1 MSRRRR
7 GGSGGGGQP
16 MSFEE
21 YMESRGGSS
30 GGGASAGEDQVGAD
44 FTLSNP
50 QPRSGLRSP
59 DAIDRPGRNVLTIT
73 TNVGVQ
79 SMPPEEMAMLQQYL
93 KAAGLTPDGFQVSGT
108 LDPDTQKALL
118 ELKEVSKTTGTSDM
132 ETLRTR
138 IEVAAQ
144 AELSGG
150 SGPGG
155 LGATGPKTTTQT
167 TITEPVFTDP
177 ITARATV
184 REAMQARL
192 GRMPTADEYD
202 QFHSLLTSKE
212 GGQDVTTTTHRTGRS
227 GNTTSRVSRSDDT
240 TDPSAQ
246 DVAEEMTRKGKLG
259 REANTVQA
267 ASYFDVIARRVG
279 G

>member
-1 MSRRRR
+1 MTE
-7 GGSGGGGQP
+7 GP
-16 MSFEE
+16 VSFEE
-21 YMESRGGSS
+21 FMRSRGSS
-30 GGGASAGEDQVGAD
+30 GGASAGEDQVGGN
-44 FTLSNP
+44 FGLSAPP
-50 QPRSGLRSP
+50 QSGLRSP

-73 TNVGVQ
+73 TSVGVQ
-79 SMPPEEMAMLQQYL
+79 SMPPEEMAMLQQQL

-138 IEVAAQ
+138 IEAAAQ
-144 AELSGG
+144 AELAGQQAA
-150 SGPGG
+150 GP
-155 LGATGPKTTTQT
+155 TTQTQT

-177 ITARATV
+177 LTARATV
-184 REAMQARL
+184 REAMERRL
-192 GRMPTADEYD
+192 GRAPTADEYD
-202 QFHSLLTSKE
+202 RFHSLLTSKE
-212 GGQDVTTTTHRTGRS
+212 GGQDVTTVTQRTGRS

-267 ASYFDVIARRVG
+267 ASFFDVIARRVG